1 VRYYHAVLGSGRLAQ
16 ALDCSNERYDVV
28 RSKELLLLALL
39 LASCSPIR
47 GCVESQF
54 TLGQDS
60 RLPKWF
66 RVPPGYTRAD
76 VIVELTY
83 YVPIFPVNN
92 AVMELVNRNGKTLAQ
107 VTGEVCWHPV
117 MGTKKNQHGGFN
129 PDSYPHYV
137 YIRANGVVEIIEH
150 ARGPTFRVKDDPMLL
165 KGALE
170 AKQCDKG

>member
-1 VRYYHAVLGSGRLAQ
+1 MPGVRLLKRA
-16 ALDCSNERYDVV
+16 CDVV
-28 RSKELLLLALL
+28 RSKELLLVALL

-54 TLGQDS
+54 TLEQDS

-66 RVPPGYTRAD
+66 SVRPGYTRSE

-92 AVMELVNRNGKTLAQ
+92 AVMELVNRNGRTLAK

-117 MGTKKNQHGGFN
+117 MKAKKNQHGGFN
-129 PDSYPHYV
+129 PDSYRHYV
-137 YIRANGVVEIIEH
+137 YIGANDVVEIVEH
-150 ARGPTFRVKDDPMLL
+150 VRGPTSRVKDDPMLL